1 MKQLL
6 SLLLFTLL
14 FSFQGQTQ
22 DKEDILEVFQLLSE
36 LPEVQELYQND
47 IANGRSIIF
56 TRPSRRSINRGDW
69 NKEVFNAIFEIRN
82 DDLYSFS
89 NPVAFMTEEEAE
101 SQDIPPRRLANAQ
114 IIYTPTEVKIILGS
128 YLWQSRQTY
137 SGQFS
142 FTRETE
148 EDDWE
153 VNSRY
158 FETRRSN

>member
-89 NPVAFMTEEEAE
+89 NIGPST
-101 SQDIPPRRLANAQ
+101 
-114 IIYTPTEVKIILGS
+114 
-128 YLWQSRQTY
+128 
-137 SGQFS
+137 
-142 FTRETE
+142 
-148 EDDWE
+148 
-153 VNSRY
+153 
-158 FETRRSN
+158 